1 MKTGPYKTFPY
12 AQHRDQMPGS
22 FKLKL
27 KACRSLW
34 KKRVSLCSKPCKDQ
48 GKATVLWL
56 GEGTSVQRLSHYLLI
71 LIFICTGVSLSV
83 CIYAAYVPDVHK
95 GPWS

>member
-12 AQHRDQMPGS
+12 QMPVS
-22 FKLKL
+22 FESKL

-34 KKRVSLCSKPCKDQ
+34 KKRVSLCPKACKDQ

-71 LIFICTGVSLSV
+71 LIFICMGVSLSV

-95 GPWS
+95 DPWS